1 MIDLI
6 EKIIDIFSDIMMEIG
21 PISGFIIVVIESI
34 IPILPLAAFIA
45 LNMIVF
51 GSILGFIISWIG
63 TVIGCIISFYLF
75 RKGFS
80 KILYKRLKIDSNI
93 KKIMNYVSNINI
105 TGLVLLVALPFSPAF
120 AINIAC
126 GLSKMPFKNF
136 LIAIL
141 IGKLSIVYFWGYIGT
156 GFVESIRNP
165 IILLELMVMLSLT
178 YIITLLIKKKLG

>member
-63 TVIGCIISFYLF
+63 TVIGCIISFIF
-75 RKGFS
+75 
-80 KILYKRLKIDSNI
+80 
-93 KKIMNYVSNINI
+93 
-105 TGLVLLVALPFSPAF
+105 
-120 AINIAC
+120 
-126 GLSKMPFKNF
+126 
-136 LIAIL
+136 
-141 IGKLSIVYFWGYIGT
+141 
-156 GFVESIRNP
+156 
-165 IILLELMVMLSLT
+165 
-178 YIITLLIKKKLG
+178 